1 MALQFS
7 ENQYP
12 KQTIPK
18 ATQMTQEER
27 QNYGERSHAPAH
39 YDREFSRN
47 TKRASYGLKALNTT

>member
-27 QNYGERSHAPAH
+27 QYYGERSHAPAN
-39 YDREFSRN
+39 YDRQNSAETPN
-47 TKRASYGLKALNTT
+47 EQAMGLKL

>member
-27 QNYGERSHAPAH
+27 QYYGERSHAPAN
-39 YDREFSRN
+39 YERQNSAETPN
-47 TKRASYGLKALNTT
+47 EQAMGLKL